1 MHTHDQ
7 LPDLFGALPTT
18 AFRTATRSGL
28 LGHVLLPFAQ
38 RPNVFVADDLQATTV
53 TIHKTG
59 TIDIEVAI
67 PATGRRWTA
76 SVREASTGRT
86 LVQDAVHYDEL
97 ATATEQRTALLGDL
111 DRFLG
116 RVVDAPVR
124 IATHEQA
131 SLEIAAGARWQRA
144 VPFAKSPGARR
155 LG

>member
-1 MHTHDQ
+1 MHTHDL
-7 LPDLFGALPTT
+7 LPDLFGALPAATE
-18 AFRTATRSGL
+18 RTATRGGL
-28 LGHVLLPFAQ
+28 LGRVLLPFVQ

-59 TIDIEVAI
+59 TLDIEVAI

-76 SVREASTGRT
+76 SVREAATGRT
-86 LVQDAVHYDEL
+86 LVQDVVHYDDL

-124 IATHEQA
+124 MATHEQT
-131 SLEIAAGARWQRA
+131 SLEIAAGASWQRA
-144 VPFAKSPGARR
+144 VPFAASPGARR